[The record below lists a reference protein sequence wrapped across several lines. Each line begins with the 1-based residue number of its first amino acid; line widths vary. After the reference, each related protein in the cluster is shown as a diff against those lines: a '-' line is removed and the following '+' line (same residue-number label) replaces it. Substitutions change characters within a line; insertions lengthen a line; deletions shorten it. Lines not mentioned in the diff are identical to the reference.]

1 MAEKLS
7 DLIKQLSKTDPQ
19 FLARLEQAAS
29 AGLKADKLAIYA
41 IFIKENEKFTYEAFD
56 TILSRHE
63 NSRIDINWNVKDY
76 IYRLVVSRRKKQEP
90 KEKKKKGGNET
101 NGENNRVQTEGEDT
115 SGQ

>member
-1 MAEKLS
+1 VAEKLS

-41 IFIKENEKFTYEAFD
+41 IFIKENKEFNYEKFD
-56 TILSRHE
+56 TILARHE

-90 KEKKKKGGNET
+90 KEKKKKGGET
-101 NGENNRVQTEGEDT
+101 SGENNRVQSETETTDDN
-115 SGQ
+115 